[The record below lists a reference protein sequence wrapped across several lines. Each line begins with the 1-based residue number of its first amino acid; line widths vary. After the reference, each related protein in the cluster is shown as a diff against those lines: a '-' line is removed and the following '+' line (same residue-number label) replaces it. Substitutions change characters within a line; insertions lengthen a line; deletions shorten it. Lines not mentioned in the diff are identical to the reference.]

1 MINNLDCETKI
12 NAPGNNVFARQ
23 TEQVLVLGRSLSLS
37 LVCRVQCG
45 VAHKLWILRD
55 ICQMQHISFIPSF
68 LALNPTPSSLL
79 PYREIDPRLVLLSLL
94 RLSPEGSLFF
104 HSLLLLHGWKKHFGR
119 SWCTRSLR
127 CCSSS
132 WCLGKHIV
140 NFSTVADH
148 SGGEHRTELS
158 CRMVH
163 NTSSTSITIDFH

>member
-1 MINNLDCETKI
+1 MLLTVMFLH
-12 NAPGNNVFARQ
+12 AARRNRC
-23 TEQVLVLGRSLSLS
+23 LGLSLS
-37 LVCRVQCG
+37 RAPLPLLSRVECSAG
-45 VAHKLWILRD
+45 RRGIAHKLWIIRD

-79 PYREIDPRLVLLSLL
+79 PYREIDPRLVLLLSLL

-132 WCLGKHIV
+132 WYLGKHIV

-163 NTSSTSITIDFH
+163 DTSSITYLHYH